1 MSSAIWTRCA
11 GDSRVGPFRATPYR
25 AVEAQHQISTR
36 KLVSSDAEQQVLE
49 DLIEGA
55 KPPSPAAPR
64 LHYLL
69 ATPFRYPPLP
79 HGSRFGHA
87 HERGIW
93 YAADSV
99 RTVLA
104 ETAYYRLL
112 FIEGTA
118 ADLGAVE
125 SDFTVFRARISTRR
139 GIDLTQGPFESER
152 PIVASPMSYR
162 ATQAL
167 GAAMREGGV
176 EAFRYPSA
184 RDVEGGTNVAALV
197 PSVFTGA
204 RPTGIETWHGLA
216 RQTGVGFQKR
226 DYFHKRSFWFP
237 RSDFLVDGALP
248 APAL

>member
-11 GDSRVGPFRATPYR
+11 GDSRVGPFEATPYR
-25 AVEAQHQISTR
+25 AVEAQHQVSTR
-36 KLVSSDAEQQVLE
+36 KLVASDAEQQLLE
-49 DLIEGA
+49 ELIEGA
-55 KPPSPAAPR
+55 KPASPAPR

-69 ATPFRYPPLP
+69 STPFRYPPLE
-79 HGSRFGHA
+79 HGSRFGRP

-99 RTVLA
+99 RTALA

-112 FIEGTA
+112 FIEGTT

-125 SDFTVFRARISTRR
+125 ADFTVFRARISTRS
-139 GIDLTQGPFESER
+139 GIDLTRGPFQAER
-152 PIVASPMSYR
+152 AHIASPTSYR

-167 GAAMREGGV
+167 GATMRAEGV

-197 PSVFTGA
+197 PSVFA
-204 RPTGIETWHGLA
+204 SRRPTGIESWHGLA
-216 RQTGVGFQKR
+216 RKTGVGFQKR
-226 DYFHKRSFWFP
+226 DYFRKQSFWFP
-237 RSDFLVDGALP
+237 RSDFQG
-248 APAL
+248 